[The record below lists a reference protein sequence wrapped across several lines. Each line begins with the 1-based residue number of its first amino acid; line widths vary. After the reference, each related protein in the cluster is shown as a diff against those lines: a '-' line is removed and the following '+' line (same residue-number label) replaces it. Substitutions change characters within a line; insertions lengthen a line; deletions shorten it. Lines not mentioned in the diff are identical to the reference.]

1 MFFLVPEKEKKKVK
15 IPDISICDSH
25 NKQILIIKFV
35 SLNIFK
41 AKRNLFIQNL
51 FVSYTSYVFLIFFY
65 DTNN

>member
-1 MFFLVPEKEKKKVK
+1 MFFLVPEKEKKKSKFLIFLSV
-15 IPDISICDSH
+15 ILII
-25 NKQILIIKFV
+25 KQILIIKFV
-35 SLNIFK
+35 SLNMFK